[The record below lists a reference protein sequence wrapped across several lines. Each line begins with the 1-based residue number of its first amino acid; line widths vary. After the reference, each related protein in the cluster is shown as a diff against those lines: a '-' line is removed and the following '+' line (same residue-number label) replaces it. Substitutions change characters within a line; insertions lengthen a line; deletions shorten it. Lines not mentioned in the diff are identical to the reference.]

1 MSEQD
6 FLKSMR
12 RKKISRRGFL
22 GGAAALTAGGILAGR
37 LPGVASASPIQRPS
51 RNPYSLPR
59 VLGAREEPKG
69 RLLYLS
75 SEPFAGTW
83 DPTAHMILANL
94 HAEWNTFD
102 RLFELDPMT
111 GEFVPALGLSYKIIP
126 EGLEFTLRRGVK
138 FHSGDEFTS
147 ADVKYTLERY
157 TKDTVTADYFPEPV
171 TVEIID
177 DYSCKAIT
185 NTPLP
190 VLNLLGIVHIHSH
203 QDSPETLSDTMNG
216 TGPFK
221 FVSYAG
227 ETATWEAF
235 PDYWKGPAR
244 LKEFVM
250 EYVGDPSTRLAA
262 LQKGEAQA
270 IDRVPSDHVSTIA
283 GDPALLMVTGQSTEY
298 TYLLWKETSSEFTAN
313 KLVRQA
319 VAHCIDNEGIVEG
332 LMGGHAGVPDSIYS
346 DAVWPFG
353 APAGASLPTYDLAAA
368 AQKLEEAGYPNG
380 EGLPEF
386 NVVGVVGFYPNMK
399 EYMEYITAQC
409 AQVGIKMR
417 LEIKEAAAW
426 QDAYFGPEP
435 TCDAAFIGWMNMSAE
450 PDEFFL
456 PFYRSGNTIT
466 HMNDP
471 EIDALLTKDN
481 TCKVL
486 EDRAKIV
493 REEIVP
499 KLADLAITPPIVQTL
514 NMNATLSQVKN
525 YALLPNS
532 CFVLWDT
539 YIEETTT

>member
-1 MSEQD
+1 
-6 FLKSMR
+6 
-12 RKKISRRGFL
+12 
-22 GGAAALTAGGILAGR
+22 
-37 LPGVASASPIQRPS
+37 
-51 RNPYSLPR
+51 
-59 VLGAREEPKG
+59 
-69 RLLYLS
+69 
-75 SEPFAGTW
+75 
-83 DPTAHMILANL
+83 
-94 HAEWNTFD
+94 
-102 RLFELDPMT
+102 
-111 GEFVPALGLSYKIIP
+111 
-126 EGLEFTLRRGVK
+126 
-138 FHSGDEFTS
+138 
-147 ADVKYTLERY
+147 
-157 TKDTVTADYFPEPV
+157 
-171 TVEIID
+171 
-177 DYSCKAIT
+177 
-185 NTPLP
+185 
-190 VLNLLGIVHIHSH
+190 
-203 QDSPETLSDTMNG
+203 
-216 TGPFK
+216 
-221 FVSYAG
+221 
-227 ETATWEAF
+227 
-235 PDYWKGPAR
+235 
-244 LKEFVM
+244 M

-313 KLVRQA
+313 KLIRQA

-409 AQVGIKMR
+409 AQVGIKMK

-525 YALLPNS
+525 YALLPNTVS
-532 CFVLWDT
+532 CCGILTSRKPPPSFRRQPNNALPVCDNT
-539 YIEETTT
+539 CSVPRMPAGRSTESFIFIEEYSYVCFHTSSSWAGLDCDVLGRAPGISDCACAPRRSGADHCSEGTRG